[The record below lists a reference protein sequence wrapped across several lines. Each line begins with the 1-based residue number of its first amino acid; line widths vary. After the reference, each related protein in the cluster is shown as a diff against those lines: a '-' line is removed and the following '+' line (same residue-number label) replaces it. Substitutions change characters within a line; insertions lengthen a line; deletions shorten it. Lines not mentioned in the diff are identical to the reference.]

1 MKVKY
6 FYECV
11 RIFLTEQSEKSFAK
25 IIAFFCAA
33 DILIVFFDSMDAVK
47 EFLSSPFQMAAL
59 FACAFLI
66 GMSKT
71 GIQGVV
77 MLSIPV
83 MALAFGAKES
93 TGVILP
99 MLCFADII
107 AVVYYRRQA
116 QWKYILKL
124 VPAAVLG
131 FFVAIFVDSFVPH
144 ESFKML
150 MGACILSGL
159 FIMALSRKFGNSLE
173 GIFQSRLYAQFFGL
187 LGGFTTMIG
196 NAAGPVMSIYLLS
209 VKLPK
214 LAFVGTSAWFFMI
227 VNYLKVPLQIFA
239 WDNISWSTIA
249 VDSLAVPFIFAGAAI
264 GVWAVKKM
272 PEGGY
277 RAFVEIV
284 TALSALILFF

>member
-1 MKVKY
+1 M
-6 FYECV
+6 E
-11 RIFLTEQSEKSFAK
+11 
-25 IIAFFCAA
+25 
-33 DILIVFFDSMDAVK
+33 AVK
-47 EFLSSPFQMAAL
+47 EFLSSPFQMSAL
-59 FACAFLI
+59 FGCAFLI

-77 MLSIPV
+77 MLSIPI

-107 AVVYYRRQA
+107 AVVYYRREA
-116 QWKYILKL
+116 RWRYILKL

-131 FFVAIFVDSFVPH
+131 FFAAIFVDSFVPR
-144 ESFKML
+144 ESFKIL
-150 MGACILSGL
+150 MGACILLEL
-159 FIMALSRKFGNSLE
+159 FIMVLSRKFGDNLE

-209 VKLPK
+209 IRLPK
-214 LAFVGTSAWFFMI
+214 FAFVGTSAWFFMI

-239 WDNISWSTIA
+239 WDNISWNTIA
-249 VDSLAVPFIFAGAAI
+249 VDALAVPFIFLGAAI

-277 RAFVEIV
+277 RTFVEAV
-284 TALSALILFF
+284 TALSALALFF